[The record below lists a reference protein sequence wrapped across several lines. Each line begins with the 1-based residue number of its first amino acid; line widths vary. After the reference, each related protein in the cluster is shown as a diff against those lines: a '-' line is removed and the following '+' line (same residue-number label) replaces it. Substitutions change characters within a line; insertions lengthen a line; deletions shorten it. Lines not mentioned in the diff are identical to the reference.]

1 MIENNKITDIHSN
14 DTPFEKFW
22 GFELFLLKLIG
33 KSLDG
38 AFSGDHYKENFI
50 EDLVFFF
57 GFSLLSSFICFS
69 MYTLYTVELN
79 ITFAAEFV
87 PLILSIF
94 IVTVK
99 ASIMWFY
106 KIDLF
111 IILQQFN
118 SLWIYARKK
127 VNLTRRI
134 SKLLNT
140 SEKVRFIYLI
150 ALLFCGFCY
159 GSRPYIIMLT
169 NYLGAIPDSNST
181 IDFSILVYPL
191 EYPFTY
197 QTISRYIFLL
207 IYETCLVYFCVI
219 YPVCDALYIHLM
231 THLAINFSV
240 LADDFVYVHENIDHQ
255 DCINNTIPI
264 VELVEKYRHLL
275 SMVQKIQSIFSPVF
289 FVTIILNGLDL
300 CLCVLVLDKEL
311 SEGNWE
317 LLIKSSIHAVTLCVQ
332 ILTYCDFSH
341 STTEM
346 INSIDISI
354 YNSKWVDSTAKYKK
368 ILILIM
374 MRGSKEFKFTAY
386 NIVTLDREQMTKIFQ
401 ATMSYYTL
409 LRNFA

>member
-231 THLAINFSV
+231 THLAINFS
-240 LADDFVYVHENIDHQ
+240 
-255 DCINNTIPI
+255 
-264 VELVEKYRHLL
+264 
-275 SMVQKIQSIFSPVF
+275 KIQSIFSPVF

-300 CLCVLVLDKEL
+300 CLCEL

-386 NIVTLDREQMTKIFQ
+386 NIVTLDREQMTKV
-401 ATMSYYTL
+401 
-409 LRNFA
+409 

>member
-1 MIENNKITDIHSN
+1 MIENSKITDNYSN
-14 DTPFEKFW
+14 DIPFEKFW
-22 GFELFLLKLIG
+22 SFELFLFKLIG

-38 AFSGDHYKENFI
+38 AFSGDNYKENYI

-69 MYTLYTVELN
+69 MYTLYTVELS

-87 PLILSIF
+87 PLVLSIF

-111 IILQQFN
+111 TILQQFN
-118 SLWIYARKK
+118 SLWIHARKK

-134 SKLLNT
+134 NKLLNT
-140 SEKVRFIYLI
+140 SEKVRFIYLTVLI
-150 ALLFCGFCY
+150 FCGFCY
-159 GSRPYIIMLT
+159 GSRPYIVMLT
-169 NYLGAIPDSNST
+169 NYLGETPESNST
-181 IDFSILVYPL
+181 IDFTILVYPL
-191 EYPFTY
+191 EFPFSY

-207 IYETCLVYFCVI
+207 IYETCLVYFCVV

-231 THLAINFSV
+231 THLAINFS
-240 LADDFVYVHENIDHQ
+240 
-255 DCINNTIPI
+255 
-264 VELVEKYRHLL
+264 
-275 SMVQKIQSIFSPVF
+275 KIQSIFGPVF

-300 CLCVLVLDKEL
+300 CLCEL
-311 SEGNWE
+311 SEGNGV
-317 LLIKSSIHAVTLCVQ
+317 LLVKSLMHAVIICVQ

-354 YNSKWVDSTAKYKK
+354 YNSEWVDSTSKYKK
-368 ILILIM
+368 ILIFIM
-374 MRGSKEFKFTAY
+374 MRASKEFKFTAY
-386 NIVTLDREQMTKIFQ
+386 NIITLNREQMTKV
-401 ATMSYYTL
+401 
-409 LRNFA
+409 